1 MSLYRNSKKSQLR
14 TCKLWWPRD
23 KSREQRRRISIYR
36 KKEGFGEGL
45 VHWRKRRVGRGGS
58 LSLAAGKHSSLFRRD
73 QEIYL
78 LLFFLPPGLC
88 RLREWS
94 CMSAFPSWLLDSI
107 FFFFLSKCGSQAH
120 DPKIKSPPSTKL
132 SQVPLPTPTTNSILS
147 KISFIHFHNSNIL
160 FFELGGIYTN
170 ICFIITH
177 YPGIYVLFFCLYIAQ
192 QIFFPKKS

>member
-1 MSLYRNSKKSQLR
+1 MVTKRQVQR
-14 TCKLWWPRD
+14 TKEENIHLQ
-23 KSREQRRRISIYR
+23 EERRIWGGIGTLEE
-36 KKEGFGEGL
+36 KEGWKRWQPLIGCRQAQLTLSEGSGNIPSSIL
-45 VHWRKRRVGRGGS
+45 SSSRTMQAARVVVHERFPFMAS
-58 LSLAAGKHSSLFRRD
+58 
-73 QEIYL
+73 
-78 LLFFLPPGLC
+78 GLN
-88 RLREWS
+88 
-94 CMSAFPSWLLDSI
+94 

-192 QIFFPKKS
+192 QIFFPKKSQKPGQI